1 MLISAYDW
9 DQQYLEEE
17 QANRSVTGQDTIM
30 TRATTDKQRNIEE
43 QSLQVVISSR
53 DSIGTALQMWNNLR
67 MEEVTVE
74 RKYCCY

>member
-30 TRATTDKQRNIEE
+30 TRATTDTQRNIEE
-43 QSLQVVISSR
+43 QSLQVVHR
-53 DSIGTALQMWNNLR
+53 GTVLELR
-67 MEEVTVE
+67 CKCGTI
-74 RKYCCY
+74 